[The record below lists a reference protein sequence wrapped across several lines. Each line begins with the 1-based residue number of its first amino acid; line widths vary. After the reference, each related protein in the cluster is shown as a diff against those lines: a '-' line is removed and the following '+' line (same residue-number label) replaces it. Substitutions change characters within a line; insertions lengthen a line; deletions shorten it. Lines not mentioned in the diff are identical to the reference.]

1 MPKQLNIIERAT
13 LARKL
18 QDNQRRIDILESL
31 LNGVPLRT
39 VKFADLAV
47 TTAKIFGLS
56 ADKITTGEL
65 EVAVDLG
72 DPSSGYIRFDSAN
85 SRIIVNDGT
94 TNRILISTTTFR
106 VSLPTIN
113 ALTNTDPENFSIYAD
128 DDNVLIKEFERG
140 SDTVS
145 NQSQITHSL
154 GYIPFYLIMGEVSS
168 GRYRVANSQNIQA
181 GSWLTYCDD
190 DKIYLDAGASASDKY
205 SYFIFYDDF
214 E

>member
-1 MPKQLNIIERAT
+1 M
-13 LARKL
+13 
-18 QDNQRRIDILESL
+18 
-31 LNGVPLRT
+31 
-39 VKFADLAV
+39 
-47 TTAKIFGLS
+47 
-56 ADKITTGEL
+56 
-65 EVAVDLG
+65 
-72 DPSSGYIRFDSAN
+72 
-85 SRIIVNDGT
+85 
-94 TNRILISTTTFR
+94 
-106 VSLPTIN
+106 PTIN
-113 ALTNTDPENFSIYAD
+113 ALTNTDPKNFSIFAD

-190 DKIYLDAGASASDKY
+190 SKIYLDAGASASDKY